1 MNVDD
6 RTKGAMS
13 LWEQT
18 RTQRWALII
27 GLVIGIVVGASVA
40 ILFRPL
46 IIAIVVIL
54 LALLVVRF
62 VRGMQRRGQGA
73 DDGPPVRGMVI
84 TGRYSEPA
92 TPARA
97 DAFDAP
103 LDNTVPADPA
113 GRVSRD
119 LRRGPEYDAEID
131 AILANIDRQISQ
143 EGVRPPGRA
152 TRPASRPRSE
162 AAPSSP
168 SSSEVQDADWHDR

>member
-18 RTQRWALII
+18 RTQRWALVI
-27 GLVIGIVVGASVA
+27 GLVIGVIVGASVA

-46 IIAIVVIL
+46 IVAIVVIL
-54 LALLVVRF
+54 LALLVFRF
-62 VRGMQRRGQGA
+62 IRGMQRRGQGA
-73 DDGPPVRGMVI
+73 GDGPPVRGMVI

-92 TPARA
+92 APSRVDTVES
-97 DAFDAP
+97 P
-103 LDNTVPADPA
+103 LDAAVPADPA
-113 GRVSRD
+113 GRVARD

-131 AILANIDRQISQ
+131 AILANIDRQIGQ

-152 TRPASRPRSE
+152 TRPASRPRSD
-162 AAPSSP
+162 ATQSP
-168 SSSEVQDADWHDR
+168 PEVQDADWHDR